1 VTVGRLDRFLK
12 LERARPSRGAPGS
25 GPAARERFAQPAGGS
40 PTAQAAAP
48 SGSGAETDRFAP
60 AAEPEGRAIGVLA
73 DDGGQPF
80 IRCRNCRTDNHVTA
94 TRCSFCEASL
104 TTPPQRAYNEA
115 LWAQH
120 AAESAELR
128 SHVQALQ
135 ASRQAADEEA
145 RQAVLRSHTFEL
157 ETREQEREN
166 EPPLGLRL
174 ARQIRDPRLRL
185 LVLVL
190 VAVVPVYLLFFTE
203 GDGQQ
208 LGFMLAVLVGFLFRP
223 CRLRRW
229 MRCGTWTI
237 GR

>member
-1 VTVGRLDRFLK
+1 MGRLDRFLK
-12 LERARPSRGAPGS
+12 LERPRRPQDGAAGA
-25 GPAARERFAQPAGGS
+25 PAARERFAEGAAPERLSATRASGAATGRFEEAEPPAGK
-40 PTAQAAAP
+40 PIAL
-48 SGSGAETDRFAP
+48 R
-60 AAEPEGRAIGVLA
+60 A

-80 IRCRNCRTDNHVTA
+80 IRCRQCRTDNHLTA
-94 TRCSFCEASL
+94 TKCEFCEAIL
-104 TTPPQRAYNEA
+104 TGAAQRAYNEA

-120 AAESAELR
+120 AAEKAELQK
-128 SHVQALQ
+128 HVQALE
-135 ASRQAADEEA
+135 ASRQAAEEEA
-145 RQAVLRSHTFEL
+145 REALRRSHVFEL
-157 ETREQEREN
+157 ETRAQEREN

-190 VAVVPVYLLFFTE
+190 VAALPIYLLFFTR

-223 CRLRRW
+223 FRLRRW
-229 MRCGTWTI
+229 MRGGTWTI